1 MIISQ
6 IQEKVKRTVKK
17 VVAEIGDEIS
27 KPQGKFVL
35 EFVSGVLL
43 TGGLNVT
50 EIAKALK
57 EKTQVKHTL
66 KRLLRMSDQESLLAI
81 ANKMSLRDAA
91 GKITDNTVLALDGGD
106 IAHQYG
112 KAFEKSSYVKDG
124 SSGKI
129 CKGYNLNQISG
140 YNEKSHET
148 IPILLEIYSTVEKG
162 FKSANEKTLKL
173 IDRLVKEI
181 GTKGLWVLDRGYDSE
196 IIFKHLIKLGLAFVI
211 RMTKLRNIIFRGKAV
226 NIKEAAQKI
235 NRRHKYGNHGRYGS
249 EKVLLKLSKGEH
261 RMTLISYKDKRN
273 KEIMFLLT
281 VGWIKSSKEIKRR
294 IRGYFRRWGV
304 EECYRFEKQGFGIEK
319 LTVRKY
325 SRIKTLLGVSLLSW
339 IVLIKIGDNGKLR
352 ESVIKKARM
361 EKAKLKDRPR
371 FIYYRLLKGIKE
383 TFAGIRELFRIRV
396 SRKEQQKK
404 LKKIANQLPPLLK
417 TMFAPHDLL
426 SDLILGVA

>member
-6 IQEKVKRTVKK
+6 IQEKVKKTVKK
-17 VVAEIGDEIS
+17 VVTEIGDEVS
-27 KPQGKFVL
+27 KPQGKFIM
-35 EFVSGVLL
+35 EIVSGILI
-43 TGGLNVT
+43 TGGLNLT

-66 KRLLRMSDQESLLAI
+66 KRLLRMSDQASLLAT
-81 ANKMSLRDAA
+81 ANKLSMREAT
-91 GKITDNTVLALDGGD
+91 KRITTQTVLALDGGE
-106 IAHQYG
+106 ITHQYD
-112 KAFEKSSYVKDG
+112 KTFENSSYVKDG

-148 IPILLEIYSTVEKG
+148 FPILLEMYSVLEKG

-173 IDRLVKEI
+173 IDRVVEEI

-196 IIFKHLIKLGLAFVI
+196 IIFKHMLKLGLVFVI
-211 RMTKLRNIIFRGKAV
+211 RMTKLRNIMFRGKLV
-226 NIKEAAQKI
+226 NIKAAAQKI
-235 NRRHKYGNHGRYGS
+235 NRRHKYGKYGRFGS
-249 EKVLLKLSKGEH
+249 EKVLLKLGKTEY

-281 VGWIKSSKEIKRR
+281 GGWIKSSKEIKRR
-294 IRGYFRRWGV
+294 IRGYYRRWGV

-319 LTVRKY
+319 STVRQY

-339 IVLIKIGDNGKLR
+339 IVLIRINDNGKLR

-361 EKAKLKDRPR
+361 EKAKLKDRPK

-396 SRKEQQKK
+396 NLKEQQKK
-404 LKKIANQLPPLLK
+404 LKKMANQLPPLLK
-417 TMFAPHDLL
+417 VMLESRDLL
-426 SDLILGVA
+426 SDLLLGVA